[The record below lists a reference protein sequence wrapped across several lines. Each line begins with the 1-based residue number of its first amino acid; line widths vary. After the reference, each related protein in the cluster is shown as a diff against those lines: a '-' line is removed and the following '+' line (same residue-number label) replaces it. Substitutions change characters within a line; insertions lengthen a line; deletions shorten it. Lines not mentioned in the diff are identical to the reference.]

1 MTARRSKSRK
11 KPKAGQSWPQVVLLV
26 LTTLGVVANI
36 AGVLDASPIL
46 LFCLAGALLAAA
58 AWAGFLGHRHAFVA
72 SPRATAAGIT
82 AAAVLIASLGV
93 YRSLTDPAPQQAA
106 DREVCAAAEDYDEAY
121 VAAATQWAAT
131 GLRTPETERADSVA
145 AESLDRLSR
154 RAVRSGNED
163 VKVLV
168 HDMRMRA
175 NLGLAQEKADVG
187 DAISN
192 LQGSWTSL
200 KVLVSLCKEMGYP
213 VTEYARLPVEPS
225 VEQACRLVDQLLDL
239 TSASDARTW
248 TGEQHEHFTALLN
261 MFMYHGLN
269 SPDDRFATKARD
281 FAGTVDKDL
290 GPSFDR
296 LGPVYGSCVA
306 RGYHMKLADSV
317 PREYVVP

>member
-1 MTARRSKSRK
+1 LR
-11 KPKAGQSWPQVVLLV
+11 QSWPQVVLLV
-26 LTTLGVVANI
+26 VTTLGVVANV
-36 AGVLDASPIL
+36 AGVLDAAPIL
-46 LFCLAGALLAAA
+46 LFCLAGVLLAAA
-58 AWAGFLGHRHAFVA
+58 AWAGFLGHRHAFVS

-82 AAAVLIASLGV
+82 AAAVIVASLGA
-93 YRSLTDPAPQQAA
+93 YHSLTDPAPGQSA

-131 GLRTPETERADSVA
+131 GLRTPETERADTVA

-175 NLGLAQEKADVG
+175 NLGLAQEKADIG
-187 DAISN
+187 DAVAN

-200 KVLVSLCKEMGYP
+200 QVLGSLCEKMGYP
-213 VTEYARLPVEPS
+213 VTRYARLPVEPS
-225 VEQACRLVDQLLDL
+225 VERACRLVDQLLDV
-239 TSASDARTW
+239 TSAGDARTW
-248 TGEQHEHFTALLN
+248 TDEQHEHFTALLN

-269 SPDDRFATKARD
+269 ASDERFAAKARD

-290 GPSFDR
+290 GPGFDR

-306 RGYHMKLADSV
+306 RGYRMKLAGSV